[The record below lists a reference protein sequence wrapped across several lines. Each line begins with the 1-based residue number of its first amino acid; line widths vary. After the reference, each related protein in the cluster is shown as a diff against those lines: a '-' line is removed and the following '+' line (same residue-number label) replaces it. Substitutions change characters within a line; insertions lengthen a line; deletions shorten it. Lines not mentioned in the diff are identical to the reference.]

1 MLLQPLLIPLLLVPY
16 SCIRTTIDKS
26 PSLDHVRVCLYS
38 RLIDHLLLPP
48 PGVAR
53 NDVAYCPLNYPA
65 ENSTKF
71 V

>member
-1 MLLQPLLIPLLLVPY
+1 MELTIVIVPGPKLSRGLPLRILDEAIP
-16 SCIRTTIDKS
+16 S
-26 PSLDHVRVCLYS
+26 
-38 RLIDHLLLPP
+38 